1 MKKKVKQAL
10 TLLEVNIAIFI
21 TGVLLSALWGMYHNW
36 YKSYEKAQKMQT
48 NIHRNL
54 FIKHRLEQVFS
65 LVARPGKSHFMFTP
79 SEQGEKT
86 LCVSYEGG
94 ADPEPSF
101 NRTLR
106 SLLYKDGI
114 NRFCLATWASE
125 EECRVEVLLDKVSS
139 LEFFFFDPQTASWQ
153 ASWKEELDHLPFWV
167 KIHIKREKED
177 EVFILK
183 SEHLAE
189 PILYL
194 EAFEGGGGT

>member
-21 TGVLLSALWGMYHNW
+21 TGILLSALWGMYHNW

-48 NIHRNL
+48 NIHRTL

-65 LVARPGKSHFMFTP
+65 LVARTGKSHFMFSP
-79 SEQGEKT
+79 SEEGEKS
-86 LCVSYEGG
+86 LCISYEGPV
-94 ADPEPSF
+94 DPDPFF
-101 NRTLR
+101 NKTLR
-106 SLLYKDGI
+106 SLLYKDEL

-125 EECRVEVLLDKVSS
+125 EASRVEVLLDKVSL
-139 LEFFFFDPQTASWQ
+139 LEFFFFDTQTASWQ
-153 ASWKEELDHLPFWV
+153 TSWKEDLDHLPLWV
-167 KIHIKREKED
+167 KVHIKRDKED
-177 EVFILK
+177 EIFIFR

-194 EAFEGGGGT
+194 EAFEGGGAT